1 MSENKV
7 PEVPKSPGALLADNF
22 YGSDDPQPKP
32 AQEPAPA
39 EEVIDDAVQ
48 LSEEG
53 QEEQA
58 EEASEDVASDQGPE
72 DEGFEVTT
80 VEQLAEHLETDAE
93 WLQNLEITQ
102 KVNGKEIP
110 VKIADALATHR
121 KVKAGD
127 SYLADAKSRAKGIL
141 DDLNAQQ
148 EQLNTAIVTA
158 GTLIKA
164 VEDQI
169 EEDVNSVDWAKLRQQ
184 DPAEYS
190 VKKDEVRERRD
201 KLQRMRAEALA
212 GYQQVTA
219 QMQQQ
224 QEAARLA
231 QLPREQEILVEK
243 IPEWADQEA
252 SSKEKEDLVNYLTNE
267 GFDQSE
273 IEFLSYNGKALA
285 VMIKAMRYDK
295 SKGKAD
301 VAKKKVRKIPKVLKP
316 GPDHGEQPSKP
327 KKDDPVSIL
336 YG

>member
-1 MSENKV
+1 MSENEV

-22 YGSDDPQPKP
+22 YGSSDPQPEP
-32 AQEPAPA
+32 AMEPAPA

-58 EEASEDVASDQGPE
+58 EETSEDVAPDQQAE

-80 VEQLAEHLETDAE
+80 VEQLAEHLETDAD
-93 WLQNLEITQ
+93 WLQGLEITQ
-102 KVNGKEIP
+102 KVNGKEVP

-127 SYLADAKSRAKGIL
+127 AYLADAKGRAKGIL
-141 DDLNAQQ
+141 EDLNSQQ

-190 VKKDEVRERRD
+190 VK
-201 KLQRMRAEALA
+201 
-212 GYQQVTA
+212 
-219 QMQQQ
+219 
-224 QEAARLA
+224 AARMA
-231 QLPREQEILVEK
+231 SLPREQEILVEK
-243 IPEWADQEA
+243 IPEWGDQEVA
-252 SSKEKEDLVNYLTNE
+252 SREKEDLVNYLTNE
-267 GFDQSE
+267 GFDQPE

-327 KKDDPVSIL
+327 KTDDPVSIL